1 MIARIVVLSTFLLI
15 LLPAMAQQS
24 TESFVLN
31 DSNPYVY
38 MKLDHVG
45 PREPLING
53 EPRTGA
59 WIRIVNNS
67 RVPILVPTAGTPN
80 KEGAIE
86 ILDEVVPVGQNA
98 VTITTDDGKKESEL
112 AQRPKPPEGYAA
124 YASHVSGLTRV
135 ASGDTLLFSV
145 PIDHVVGPYWY
156 MRVRFSLDI
165 SGSQHGP
172 YSYVDSFTVYIPAE
186 YTREP

>member
-1 MIARIVVLSTFLLI
+1 MIARIVVLATVMLALFPSR
-15 LLPAMAQQS
+15 AQQNV
-24 TESFVLN
+24 ESFVLDN
-31 DSNPYVY
+31 SNPYVY

-45 PREPLING
+45 PREPVIDG

-67 RVPILVPTAGTPN
+67 RVPILVPTAGTQN

-86 ILDEVVPVGQNA
+86 VLDEVVPVGQNA
-98 VTITTDDGKKESEL
+98 VTITTDDDKKGPEP
-112 AQRPKPPEGYAA
+112 AQRPKAPQGYAT
-124 YASHVSGLTRV
+124 YAGHVSGLTRI
-135 ASGDTLLFSV
+135 ASGGTLLFSV
-145 PIDHVVGPYWY
+145 PINHVAGPNWY

-172 YSYVDSFTVYIPAE
+172 YSYVDSFTVHIPAE
-186 YTREP
+186 YSRQP

>member
-1 MIARIVVLSTFLLI
+1 MIPRIVVLSALLLI
-15 LLPAMAQQS
+15 LFPARAQQNA
-24 TESFVLN
+24 ESFVLDN
-31 DSNPYVY
+31 SNPYVY
-38 MKLDHVG
+38 LKLERVG
-45 PREPLING
+45 PREPLVDG

-86 ILDEVVPVGQNA
+86 VLDEVVPVGQNA
-98 VTITTDDGKKESEL
+98 VTINTDDGKKDSEL
-112 AQRPKPPEGYAA
+112 AQRPKPPQGYAA
-124 YASHVSGLTRV
+124 YASHVSGLTRI
-135 ASGDTLLFSV
+135 APGDTLLFSV
-145 PIDHVVGPYWY
+145 PINHVVGPYWY

-172 YSYVDSFTVYIPAE
+172 YSYVDSFTVHIPAE